1 MNHMK
6 IVFYELK
13 KALTSPIIIFLT
25 LLFAGYNI
33 FLIYDQSY
41 VREEL
46 TVANE
51 LAKTYGV
58 KITDESLKK
67 FEEDLQKELVQLNAI
82 AKKTT
87 DKEFASVYEFLDTL
101 RMEDYERYSEE
112 EWAFI
117 SRLQLKEMYLYL
129 AKNIDKDYAEI
140 KAKWDSIAKAT
151 IDQYQLSGDA
161 AKTLQK
167 EFDKFEQRLDEIIET
182 GEHKTWFFAGKPYM
196 MHSFLF
202 KTILKHLAI
211 EALIIVVLA
220 TAFVTNYEFENRTH
234 LLVYAT
240 KRGRN
245 AIKDKLIASFVTAAT
260 VAAFL
265 FAITLTTYFLVFD
278 YSYLWTSSISS
289 ALNWEFRMPYM
300 AWWDL
305 SFLSYLLLSI
315 LLIYA
320 CLLLVSTLTFVISIF
335 LKNSYFTV
343 ILFAAFFIICFML
356 TGFMPNSSVI
366 TLISEFN
373 LLTLILNT
381 HLFFMGN
388 GELIMFKYY
397 EIMTVTAWTIIAVTL
412 YFISWQS
419 FKKQEIR

>member
-1 MNHMK
+1 MKRMK
-6 IVFYELK
+6 IIFYEYK

-25 LLFAGYNI
+25 LLFAGYNLILI
-33 FLIYDQSY
+33 FDHAYIK
-41 VREEL
+41 EEL

-67 FEEDLQKELVQLNAI
+67 FEEDLQKEFVQLNEI

-101 RMEDYERYSEE
+101 PMEDYERYSEE

-117 SRLQLKEMYLYL
+117 SRLQLKEMYLHL
-129 AKNIDKDYAEI
+129 AKNIDKNYAEM
-140 KAKWDSIAKAT
+140 KANWDSIVKIT
-151 IDQYQLSGDA
+151 IDKYQLSGNA

-202 KTILKHLAI
+202 NTILKYSAI
-211 EALIIVVLA
+211 EALIIIVLA

-234 LLVYAT
+234 FVVYAT

-245 AIKDKLIASFVTAAT
+245 VIKDKLIASFVTAAT
-260 VAAFL
+260 IVTFL
-265 FAITLTTYFLVFD
+265 FVITLATYFLVFD

-305 SFLSYLLLSI
+305 SFLSYFLLSI

-320 CLLLVSTLTFVISIF
+320 CLFLFSTLTFVISIF

-343 ILFAAFFIICFML
+343 ILFAVFFIICYMFA
-356 TGFMPNSSVI
+356 GFMPNSSLI
-366 TLISEFN
+366 ILISVFN
-373 LLTLILNT
+373 LSTLILNP
-381 HLFFMGN
+381 HQFFMGDS
-388 GELIMFKYY
+388 ELTMFKNY
-397 EIMTVTAWTIIAVTL
+397 EIITVTVWIIIAVTL
-412 YFISWQS
+412 YFLSWQS